1 MTSDQRR
8 RAALALCLIT
18 AASALVVVWLMPR
31 GNGDLYVALAG
42 GRDVVA
48 GRLGQPDDWSF
59 HTEGRVWLN
68 QNWGA
73 HLIVYGV
80 HVLAGDTGLVLLKLL
95 LILGVAAGLV
105 FVSREVGADRAVAC
119 LTAAFVLLAANG
131 YVDLRPNLFTL
142 LFAPWLLWLLL
153 RSRRS
158 PHRIWPAVAL
168 LALWANVHGGFTFG
182 LGLTALWALCSLG
195 VAWRRHG
202 MRQAGR
208 RLWPLPAAFVLS
220 LVLAGVL
227 TPFGTENL
235 THPLVVWR
243 EEAWRSVAEWQPPLA
258 PEFIGSAL
266 LRRVLDSLG
275 FLALP
280 DVPFGTIGEYLG
292 LLSVTCGLA
301 IAHALVRG
309 RRRRARGEP
318 ERDAGDA
325 SAVTLF
331 TWVLAAVVVWMGFSA
346 RRFIPLAMV
355 MLTPILARSLHG
367 LLAVRRRT
375 WPTLLACV
383 VLFAPVLWYAR
394 TLHRHYR
401 ADNPLYPRETFA
413 QRMITYSSFFPVKAA
428 RVLNEN
434 GFSGRVYN
442 AWEWEGFLHWE
453 CPQLLLW
460 IGGRSQQV
468 YRPETYLEWQDAFAR
483 DPRDLLAAEDV
494 PLLVM
499 KPESPQRA
507 LGILRWAREAGWA
520 IVYYDERTTI
530 VAQADHPD
538 TRTLVAAARAGELRW
553 PDEASAAVGRI
564 FALAS
569 EADAGVAPACTPAEF
584 RTALEWP
591 LPTLYALAAE
601 SARGPGGRLEAEW
614 LEFFVSENERL
625 AGLSLKTA
633 DALQILRSREVV
645 AGIFAAHAGAMG
657 NPGHAAHWR
666 SIQEKLDAAC
676 RKTEETHVIPEGL

>member
-1 MTSDQRR
+1 MRKIILR
-8 RAALALCLIT
+8 IVGGILIVIVL
-18 AASALVVVWLMPR
+18 ALVVVWLMPR
-31 GNGDLYVALAG
+31 GNSDLFVALAG

-48 GRLGQPDDWSF
+48 GRLGQADDWSF

-73 HLIVYGV
+73 HLAVYGV
-80 HVLAGDTGLVLLKLL
+80 HALAGDTGLVLLKLL
-95 LILGVAAGLV
+95 LILGVAAGIVL
-105 FVSREVGADRAVAC
+105 VSREVGADRAVAC
-119 LTAAFVLLAANG
+119 LVAAFVLLAANG

-153 RSRRS
+153 RSRKN

-168 LALWANVHGGFTFG
+168 LALWANVHGGFTLG

-195 VAWRRHG
+195 VAWRRQG
-202 MRQAGR
+202 LRQAVR
-208 RLWPLPAAFVLS
+208 RLWPLPAAFACA

-243 EEAWRSVAEWQPPLA
+243 EETWRSVAEWQPPLA
-258 PEFIGSAL
+258 PEFIGSAV
-266 LRRVLDSLG
+266 LRSVLDSLG

-280 DVPFGTIGEYLG
+280 DVPFGTIGEYLV
-292 LLSVTCGLA
+292 LLGVTCGLVVAQA
-301 IAHALVRG
+301 ILRRG
-309 RRRRARGEP
+309 RPRVRGEP
-318 ERDAGDA
+318 EREAGDA
-325 SAVTLF
+325 LAVTLL
-331 TWVLAAVVVWMGFSA
+331 TWMLAVLVVWMGFSA

-355 MLTPILARSLHG
+355 MLTPILARSLQG
-367 LLAVRRRT
+367 LLAVRLRT

-383 VLFAPVLWYAR
+383 ALFVPVLWYAK

-413 QRMITYSSFFPVKAA
+413 QRMITYSNVFPVKAA
-428 RVLNEN
+428 RVLNDN
-434 GFSGRVYN
+434 GFAGRVYN
-442 AWEWEGFLHWE
+442 AWEWEGFLRWE
-453 CPQLLLW
+453 CPQLRLW

-468 YRPETYLEWQDAFAR
+468 YRPETYLEWQDAFAG
-483 DPRDLLAAEDV
+483 DPRDLLAAKDV

-499 KPESPQRA
+499 RPESPRRA

-530 VAQADHPD
+530 VARADHPD
-538 TRTLVAAARAGELRW
+538 TRALVAAARAGELRT
-553 PDEASAAVGRI
+553 PDAPSAEVGRI

-569 EADAGVAPACTPAEF
+569 QAGAGVAPPCTPAEL
-584 RTALEWP
+584 RAALEWP

-601 SARGPGGRLEAEW
+601 SAKASGGRLEAEW

-625 AGLSLKTA
+625 AEMSLKTA

-645 AGIFAAHAGAMG
+645 AGTFATHAGAMG
-657 NPGHAAHWR
+657 NPGHAAHWQ
-666 SIQEKLDAAC
+666 SIQAKLDAAC
-676 RKTEETHVIPEGL
+676 RRTRESHIIPDDL